1 MSSASTLN
9 FLDCFDC
16 VEDPRVDRQKQHL
29 LLDLMFIS
37 IAATIA
43 GAEGPTDIEEFATEK
58 LDWCRKF
65 VPLTNG
71 VPSHDTIGRVL
82 GLIRPLEF
90 QKAFLE
96 WVASFLADELPGES
110 EVKFVAIDGK
120 TARGS
125 HGSKDRDNPL
135 HIVSAWASQQSVSL
149 GQVAVDEKSNEI
161 TAIPK
166 LLQMLELA
174 GAIVSIDAMGC
185 QKEIAK
191 EIVKGGGDY
200 VLAVKDNQPKL
211 ADEVYDFFLQLH
223 EHENFAEHKV
233 RRHVTTEKSRG
244 RFETRAYFIA
254 PLPESMN
261 HFRKDWV
268 GLRSIG
274 QVIRTVEHR
283 GKETAEVHNYISSR
297 PPKVQEFATATRGHW
312 SIESMHWI
320 LDVVF
325 GEDKSRIR
333 NGYAT
338 ENFSALNKFVIGL
351 IKRDT
356 SRGSIKGKRKRA
368 AWSTK
373 FLEKTLF
380 GKVF

>member
-1 MSSASTLN
+1 MRIKSTAL
-9 FLDCFDC
+9 LVTLICALPAAAFD
-16 VEDPRVDRQKQHL
+16 P
-29 LLDLMFIS
+29 
-37 IAATIA
+37 IA
-43 GAEGPTDIEEFATEK
+43 GDY
-58 LDWCRKF
+58 
-65 VPLTNG
+65 
-71 VPSHDTIGRVL
+71 S
-82 GLIRPLEF
+82 
-90 QKAFLE
+90 
-96 WVASFLADELPGES
+96 
-110 EVKFVAIDGK
+110 
-120 TARGS
+120 
-125 HGSKDRDNPL
+125 RDNPL

-261 HFRKDWV
+261 
-268 GLRSIG
+268 
-274 QVIRTVEHR
+274 
-283 GKETAEVHNYISSR
+283 
-297 PPKVQEFATATRGHW
+297 
-312 SIESMHWI
+312 
-320 LDVVF
+320 
-325 GEDKSRIR
+325 
-333 NGYAT
+333 
-338 ENFSALNKFVIGL
+338 
-351 IKRDT
+351 
-356 SRGSIKGKRKRA
+356 
-368 AWSTK
+368 
-373 FLEKTLF
+373 
-380 GKVF
+380 